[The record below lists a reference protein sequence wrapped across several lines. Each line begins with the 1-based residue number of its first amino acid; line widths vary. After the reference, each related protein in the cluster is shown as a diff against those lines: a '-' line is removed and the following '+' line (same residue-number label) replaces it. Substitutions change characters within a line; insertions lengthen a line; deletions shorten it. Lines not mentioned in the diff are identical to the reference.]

1 METELGR
8 AKRARRAYTFDDI
21 AVVPSRRTRNPEDV
35 STSWSIDAFTFAIPV
50 LGAPM
55 DSVVSPASAIALG
68 RLGGLGVLDL
78 EGLWTRYEDPEP
90 RLAEIADTGE
100 AEATKR
106 MQELYAEPI
115 KPELIKARLAEIRE
129 AGVTVAGALTPQRTQ
144 ELYETVIGAGVDI
157 FVIRGTTVS
166 AEHVSQGAS
175 PLNLKKFIYDLDVP
189 VIVGG
194 AATYTAALHLMRT
207 GAAGVLVGFGGG
219 AASTTRATLGIH
231 APMATAVSDVAAARR
246 DYLDESGGR
255 YVHVIADGGV
265 GTSGDIVK
273 AIAMGADA
281 VMLGVALARAT
292 DAPGRGFHWGPE
304 THHPELPRGRRVG
317 IGAVAGLE
325 EILYG
330 PAPVADGTANLIGAL
345 RKSMATTGYSDLKEF
360 QRVEVVLAPY
370 QQS

>member
-1 METELGR
+1 
-8 AKRARRAYTFDDI
+8 
-21 AVVPSRRTRNPEDV
+21 
-35 STSWSIDAFTFAIPV
+35 
-50 LGAPM
+50 
-55 DSVVSPASAIALG
+55 
-68 RLGGLGVLDL
+68 
-78 EGLWTRYEDPEP
+78 
-90 RLAEIADTGE
+90 
-100 AEATKR
+100 
-106 MQELYAEPI
+106 
-115 KPELIKARLAEIRE
+115 
-129 AGVTVAGALTPQRTQ
+129 
-144 ELYETVIGAGVDI
+144 ELYETVVAAGVDL

-166 AEHVSQGAS
+166 AEHVSS
-175 PLNLKKFIYDLDVP
+175 VVEPLNLKKFIYDLDVP

-246 DYLDESGGR
+246 DYLDESDGR

-273 AIAMGADA
+273 ALAMGADA

-292 DAPGRGFHWGPE
+292 DAPGKGFHWGPE
-304 THHPELPRGRRVG
+304 AHHSKLPRGRRVKVDQ
-317 IGAVAGLE
+317 VASLE

-360 QRVEVVLAPY
+360 QRVEVVVAPDGAGGP
-370 QQS
+370 SPAPGRRTSAPRRRAPKPTPRPAGLPLRMRRPRHPFPMSSRRPCARSCCVRSGSGCCCSASSSRACSRGSAN